1 MATTSL
7 KLSDEIKKRAVEA
20 AMKQGVSPHAFM
32 VRAIEQAAA
41 AAEQRASFLAD
52 ARAAREQML
61 VSGEGYEAGEVHAH
75 LKARISGRKVAK
87 PKAKPWQ
94 G

>member
-7 KLSDEIKKRAVEA
+7 KLSDELKRRAVEA
-20 AMKQGVSPHAFM
+20 AAKQGVSPHAFM
-32 VRAIEQAAA
+32 VGAIDRATS
-41 AAEQRASFLAD
+41 AAEKRAEFLAD
-52 ARAAREQML
+52 AVAAREQL
-61 VSGEGYEAGEVHAH
+61 LDSGEGYEAGEVHDY
-75 LKARISGRKVAK
+75 LKARIAGRKVSK